1 MRLAIRGTIS
11 KGIDMLNDR
20 ANETVG
26 DDVIAMLQASALRRI
41 FAYGAVF
48 ILGSMLILLAFV
60 QPPAFGWQ
68 VFLVVFGAGALVVAE
83 RLRRATLLGLVLT
96 GRGLCDTA
104 GQVLTTIDN
113 IKSVDRGAFAFKPS
127 NGFVLRLHN
136 NDSSVWAPGLWW
148 RFSKRIGVGGVTAAG
163 PAKYMAEQIALR
175 LAD

>member
-1 MRLAIRGTIS
+1 
-11 KGIDMLNDR
+11 MLNDD
-20 ANETVG
+20 ASEIAD
-26 DDVIAMLQASALRRI
+26 DDVIATLQASALRRI

-68 VFLVVFGAGALVVAE
+68 VFLVLLGAGALVIAE

-96 GRGLCDTA
+96 QRDLRDTA
-104 GQVLTTIDN
+104 GQLLTTFDN

-127 NGFVLRLHN
+127 NGFVLRLH
-136 NDSSVWAPGLWW
+136 DSQTRVWAPGLWW
-148 RFSKRIGVGGVTAAG
+148 RYSKRVGVGGVTAAG

-175 LAD
+175 LAT